1 MGNDKDNPFA
11 DPGDGERTVI
21 RPSPGRRPAAPQ
33 SAAPQPAAP
42 RPAPPPPERPAALE
56 SEPIALPGEGI
67 NPVVGAASVL
77 LALAPP
83 LRRATQ
89 AQNVADLRQRIIAE
103 LKTFERKIRA
113 LSLPANALRGAH
125 YAVCATID
133 DIVLNTPWGSHSLWT
148 SQSLVSTF
156 HNEVTGGERFFDI
169 LDALQADPGRNI
181 DVLELMYVCLALG
194 FEGKYRIGPRGLTEL
209 ARLQEGLYRQI
220 RQVRGEFERELSPSW
235 RGVPAPHRTLAS
247 SLPVWVVAV
256 VAGVAVLVIYMGL
269 SFALGAASD
278 PVFSALAQLPPRDGV
293 TVANAAPPP
302 PPVSPPKP
310 KFLAPEVAAGL
321 VTVQETDQKIVVTL
335 RSTGM
340 FPSGSATIEPRYVD
354 LLRRIGDEIEKET
367 GRVLVLGHTDNVPI
381 RTIRF
386 PSNFEL
392 SLARAK
398 AAAAIIG
405 TRLTKPDRVSAEGR
419 ADADPVQPNTT
430 PSGREANRRI
440 EIVIVKGPKA

>member
-1 MGNDKDNPFA
+1 MGNDKDNPFG

-21 RPSPGRRPAAPQ
+21 RPSPGRRPAAP
-33 SAAPQPAAP
+33 PPAAP
-42 RPAPPPPERPAALE
+42 RAAPPAPEPAPVRLAE
-56 SEPIALPGEGI
+56 SIALPSEGV

-77 LALAPP
+77 LALTAS

-89 AQNVADLRQRIIAE
+89 QQNVSDLRQRVIGE
-103 LKTFERKIRA
+103 LKNFEHKIRA
-113 LSLPANALRGAH
+113 LSLSANALKGAH
-125 YAVCATID
+125 YVVCATID

-169 LDALQADPGRNI
+169 LNALQSDPGRNI

-194 FEGKYRIGPRGLTEL
+194 FEGKYRIGPRGATEL

-220 RQVRGEFERELSPSW
+220 RQTRGEFERELSPSW

-247 SLPVWVVAV
+247 YLPVWVVAV

-269 SFALGAASD
+269 SFALGTASD
-278 PVFSALAQLPPRDGV
+278 PVFSTLAQLPPRDGV

-302 PPVSPPKP
+302 PPVNPPKP
-310 KFLAPEVAAGL
+310 KFLAPEVAEGL
-321 VTVQETDQKIVVTL
+321 VTVQETGQKIVVTL
-335 RSTGM
+335 RATGM
-340 FPSGSATIEPRYVD
+340 FPSGSATVEPRYAT

-367 GRVLVLGHTDNVPI
+367 GKVQVLGHTDNVPI

-398 AAAAIIG
+398 AAATIIS
-405 TRLTKPDRVSAEGR
+405 TRLTKPERVSAEGR
-419 ADADPVQPNTT
+419 ADADPVAPNTT
-430 PSGREANRRI
+430 ASGREANRRI
-440 EIVIVKGPKA
+440 EIVILKGPKA